1 MLRTRVADGAET
13 SRRYAVVGMCFAAVF
28 VCYIDRVNI
37 SVAVIAMQ
45 SEFGWSETT
54 KGLVLSSFFVGYML
68 TQAVAGWL
76 ADRFGGKMVL
86 GLAVIWWS
94 LFTVLTPWAAYTSF
108 AMLIAV
114 RIALGLGE
122 AATFPASYGMFSRW
136 VPENERAR
144 SISLLA
150 SGVSIGTLFA
160 LITTGWI
167 LENYGWPAVFY
178 WFGATGIFWA
188 VAWFRFIHDDPGS
201 HPRIS
206 SAELNRIGARADEP
220 RQRIPFPWRAFLKLP
235 AFWALLVNH
244 FCCNVLLYVAL
255 AWLPS
260 YFRDA
265 QGLSLSGA
273 GLYSAAPWLSMFVMT
288 NLSGWFADHLLR
300 RGLNITAVRKIM
312 QTIGLTGGAVCLLM
326 LRDVDSANVAVLL
339 MCGALGLASF
349 SSSGFGTNHLD
360 IAPRHAGLLLGITNT
375 VATIPGVVGV
385 ALTGWL
391 VETTGAYDSVFL
403 MVAGVNLV
411 GVVVWLL
418 FASGEKLVD

>member
-1 MLRTRVADGAET
+1 MSQAIEAET
-13 SRRYAVVGMCFAAVF
+13 SKRYTVVGMCFAAVF

-37 SVAVIAMQ
+37 SVAAIAMQ

-68 TQAVAGWL
+68 TQALAGWL
-76 ADRFGGKMVL
+76 ADRFGGKLVL
-86 GLAVIWWS
+86 GVAVIWWS
-94 LFTVLTPWAAYTSF
+94 LFTVLTPWAAYSGF
-108 AMLIAV
+108 ALLIAA

-122 AATFPASYGMFSRW
+122 AATFPASYGLFSRW
-136 VPENERAR
+136 VPAGERAR

-150 SGVSIGTLFA
+150 SGVPIGTLFA

-167 LENYGWPAVFY
+167 VTNYGWPAVFY
-178 WFGATGIFWA
+178 WFGVAGIIWA
-188 VAWFRFIHDDPGS
+188 AGWFLLIHDDPAS

-206 SAELNRIGARADEP
+206 RAELDRIGTKADASGQP
-220 RQRIPFPWRAFLKLP
+220 LVFPWRAFLKLP

-244 FCCNVLLYVAL
+244 FCFNVLLYVAL

-265 QGLSLSGA
+265 QGLSLTGA
-273 GLYSAAPWLSMFVMT
+273 GLYSAAPWLSMFALT
-288 NLSGWFADHLLR
+288 NLAGWLADHLQR
-300 RGLNITAVRKIM
+300 RGWRTVVVRKTM
-312 QTIGLTGGAVCLLM
+312 QTTGLVGGAVFLLM
-326 LRDVDSANVAVLL
+326 LQEVNSANVAVLL

-349 SSSGFGTNHLD
+349 CVSGYATNHLD
-360 IAPRHAGLLLGITNT
+360 IAPKYAGALLGITNT

-391 VETTGAYDSVFL
+391 VETTGSYDSVFV
-403 MVAGVNLV
+403 MVACVNLV
-411 GVVVWLL
+411 GVAVWLL
-418 FASGEKLVD
+418 FAKAEQLVD